1 MKLKSIIFNSL
12 GGVTNELFKVERRKQ
27 NSYNIW
33 GKKYF
38 NQIFFNRIGF
48 FLLINLW
55 LIPSL
60 ISF

>member
-1 MKLKSIIFNSL
+1 MNFLKLRDEKKIYTIF
-12 GGVTNELFKVERRKQ
+12 G
-27 NSYNIW
+27 
-33 GKKYF
+33 GKKHF
-38 NQIFFNRIGF
+38 SQKKFNRIGI

>member
-1 MKLKSIIFNSL
+1 MNFLKLKD
-12 GGVTNELFKVERRKQ
+12 EKQ

-38 NQIFFNRIGF
+38 SQKKINRIGI

>member
-1 MKLKSIIFNSL
+1 MNFLKLKDKNKIHTIF
-12 GGVTNELFKVERRKQ
+12 GE
-27 NSYNIW
+27 
-33 GKKYF
+33 KKYF
-38 NQIFFNRIGF
+38 SQKKINRIGI